1 MKKNILGSLF
11 FLCLSMLLISCGSK
25 GSEETQEKEK
35 STKTEKTELTV
46 SIAASTKNA
55 VDEIVENYK
64 NENPDVEVKIN
75 SGGSGALEQQITGGA
90 PVDIFLSASKKNMD
104 NLEEKGLL
112 KEGTRK
118 DLLKND
124 LVLIGDKDMKD
135 KFKSEEDLKNLD
147 VKIALGDLNTVP
159 AGKYAKQAFEKSGI
173 WNDIEKKV
181 IYQKDVTSVLNIVD
195 SGEIEIG
202 AVYSSDAL
210 TLKNGSILLTFGD
223 DTHDPV
229 IYPAAVIKDSK
240 NEEEAQKFLKY
251 LESEKSKEIFEKY
264 GFKL

>member
-1 MKKNILGSLF
+1 MKKNILGTLF
-11 FLCLSMLLISCGSK
+11 FVCLSMLLISCGSK
-25 GSEETQEKEK
+25 GSSNAQEKGK
-35 STKTEKTELTV
+35 NEKTELTV

-64 NENPDVEVKIN
+64 SENPNVEVKIN

-104 NLEEKGLL
+104 NLDEKGLL

-135 KFKSEEDLKNLD
+135 KIKSEEDLKNLD
-147 VKIALGDLNTVP
+147 IKIALGELNTVP
-159 AGKYAKQAFEKSGI
+159 AGKYAKQVFEKSGI

-181 IYQKDVTSVLNIVD
+181 IYQKDVTAVLNIVD
-195 SGEIEIG
+195 SGEIETG
-202 AVYSSDAL
+202 VVYSSDAL
-210 TLKNGSILLTFGD
+210 TLKNGFIILTFGD

-229 IYPAAVIKDSK
+229 VYPAAIIKDSK